1 MFVIILFGKTLKAAW
16 INKKTS
22 RKKGGGNEYSLMLYV
37 IKIKKLSIIKTNKNG
52 EIV

>member
-1 MFVIILFGKTLKAAW
+1 MFVIILFGKTLKAAG

-22 RKKGGGNEYSLMLYV
+22 RKKRGNEYSLMLYV